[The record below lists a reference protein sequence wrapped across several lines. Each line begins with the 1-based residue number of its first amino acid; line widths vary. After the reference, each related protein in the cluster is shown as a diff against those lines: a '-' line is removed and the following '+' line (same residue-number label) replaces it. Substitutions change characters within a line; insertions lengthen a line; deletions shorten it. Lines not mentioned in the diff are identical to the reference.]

1 MRVTKVMRE
10 YIAEEVSKKFQK
22 MIEETKANSIS
33 TKKEQEFNNRVN
45 ELRERWEKEFSD
57 LMEEYDIVACWQGR
71 DHVRVDNCGCNLRH
85 EKGENLDQTIRKL
98 KERERIAIQQIQL
111 QLELNGASLL
121 ELNNLIDNAWMMGEP
136 RKEFKNK

>member
-10 YIAEEVSKKFQK
+10 YIAEEVNKKFQK